1 MSVNLLTILYLVLA
15 VSVGVILG
23 IAYEAIRKAEEHSYY
38 KRRERQI
45 RRKYAALHKEIDKL
59 KNELVNE
66 KLSNNNGKPD
76 VEIFKIPD
84 IDDTFH
90 KPF

>member
-1 MSVNLLTILYLVLA
+1 MSVNLLSVLYFVLA
-15 VSVGVILG
+15 IGVGVILG
-23 IAYEAIRKAEEHSYY
+23 ITYEAIRKTEERSYY

-45 RRKYAALHKEIDKL
+45 RRKYADLHKEIDKL

-76 VEIFKIPD
+76 VELFRIPD

>member
-15 VSVGVILG
+15 VSVGIILG
-23 IAYEAIRKAEEHSYY
+23 ITYEAIRKTEERSYY

-45 RRKYAALHKEIDKL
+45 RRKYADLHKEIDKL

-76 VEIFKIPD
+76 VELFKIPD
-84 IDDTFH
+84 LDDTFH

>member
-1 MSVNLLTILYLVLA
+1 MSVNLLTILYFVLA
-15 VSVGVILG
+15 IGVGVILG
-23 IAYEAIRKAEEHSYY
+23 ITYEAIRKTEERSYY

-45 RRKYAALHKEIDKL
+45 RRKYASLHKEIDKL

-76 VEIFKIPD
+76 VELFQIPD

>member
-1 MSVNLLTILYLVLA
+1 MSVNLLAILYFVLA
-15 VSVGVILG
+15 IGVGVILG
-23 IAYEAIRKAEEHSYY
+23 ITYEAIRKTEERSYY

-45 RRKYAALHKEIDKL
+45 RRKYADLHKEIDKL

-76 VEIFKIPD
+76 VEIFNIPD